1 MIPKHFPWDSLLNI
15 SKSKCCSFLLKVIL
29 ISPSWN
35 PSEDD
40 QAVCR
45 AWRMGQRKD
54 VVVYRLITA
63 GAIED
68 KIFMREVS
76 RTKENFDG
84 SLIEMHKL
92 VHDFSLF

>member
-1 MIPKHFPWDSLLNI
+1 
-15 SKSKCCSFLLKVIL
+15 
-29 ISPSWN
+29 
-35 PSEDD
+35 
-40 QAVCR
+40 
-45 AWRMGQRKD
+45 MGQRKD

-76 RTKENFDG
+76 RTKENFDE

-92 VHDFSLF
+92 VPDFSLF

>member
-1 MIPKHFPWDSLLNI
+1 LTL
-15 SKSKCCSFLLKVIL
+15 SKSKFCPFFLKVIL

-76 RTKENFDG
+76 RTKENFDE
-84 SLIEMHKL
+84 SFFEMHKL
-92 VHDFSLF
+92 VPDFSLF